1 MDGKASDKDLDVI
14 STDSGVILEGEG
26 ELHAAEIKKRS
37 LKGVFSYLIRTM
49 LLTGVSLV
57 AMLLLGAKLKPE
69 EYGIYGLVV
78 TVSGF
83 FTIISD
89 IGLAASIIQ
98 QKERP
103 SVRELRT
110 VFTVQQILAWIIFFL
125 TLATSL
131 LLKNY
136 GKLNQD
142 GVLLSLAFGISFPL
156 VSLKTISSILLERE
170 LHFDKLIIPAILE
183 TVAFNV
189 VAVVLAFRGFGVMS
203 FTYAVLSRTI
213 LGVIAMLILQR
224 WSMGIDFSWA
234 DFKRLMRVGGGF
246 QLNDMLAKTK
256 DDLFY
261 ISVALFLPAREY
273 GFITWAKQW
282 SRQPYSLTVDNITAI
297 TFPAFSRLQHDE
309 TLLRKA
315 IEKTIFFVTLIAFP
329 LFGGLSVMI
338 VPFVHVF
345 PVYLKWEPAL
355 LSLALFSLSLAFA
368 AFSTPLVSTLNAI
381 GKISVSLKMMVFWTV
396 AQWAM
401 APLFIKWFGFN
412 AIAIIAAVLG
422 VTSLFVVVLVKH
434 YVKFNFTD
442 QVWRQ
447 TLATLFMVLVLWR
460 TWGLW
465 SQSIVWLA
473 LGVMLGGAIF
483 ATLILATGYRK
494 LIAETKSLL
503 RK

>member
-1 MDGKASDKDLDVI
+1 MLDQDLDI
-14 STDSGVILEGEG
+14 SANEMGAVLQGEG
-26 ELHAAEIKKRS
+26 TLGVAEVKKRS
-37 LKGVFSYLIRTM
+37 LRGVLSYLLRTI

-78 TVSGF
+78 TISGF

-98 QKERP
+98 EKETP
-103 SVRELRT
+103 TIRELRT
-110 VFTVQQILAWIIFFL
+110 VFTVQQVLAWTIFIL
-125 TLATSL
+125 ILITSVI
-131 LLKNY
+131 LKSY
-136 GKLNQD
+136 SKLGTE

-170 LHFDKLIIPAILE
+170 LRFDRLIIPAVLE

-189 VAVVLAFRGFGVMS
+189 VVVILAFRGFGVMS
-203 FTYAVLSRTI
+203 FTYAVLVRTVI
-213 LGVIAMLILQR
+213 GVIAMLALKR
-224 WSMGIDFSWA
+224 WSFGIDFSWA

-261 ISVALFLPAREY
+261 ISIGLFLPAKEY

-282 SRQPYSLTVDNITAI
+282 SRQPYSLTVDNVTAV

-309 TLLRKA
+309 KLLSKA

-338 VPFVHVF
+338 LPFIRVF
-345 PVYLKWEPAL
+345 PVYSKWEPAL
-355 LSLALFSLSLAFA
+355 LSLALFSFSLAFA
-368 AFSTPLVSTLNAI
+368 AFSTPLISTLNAI
-381 GKISVSLKMMVFWTV
+381 GKITVSLKMMVFWTIS
-396 AQWAM
+396 QWVM
-401 APLFIKWFGFN
+401 APFFLKWFGFN
-412 AIAIIAAVLG
+412 AIGIIAAILA
-422 VTSLFVVVLVKH
+422 VTSLFVVALVH
-434 YVKFNFTD
+434 RYVKFNFID

-447 TLATLFMVLVLWR
+447 TLASLTMVVILWFNS
-460 TWGLW
+460 GIW
-465 SQSIVWLA
+465 SQSPVWFV
-473 LGVMLGGAIF
+473 LGVGLGALIF
-483 ATLILATGYRK
+483 ATLIGATGYRK
-494 LIAETKSLL
+494 VWLEIKSLL
-503 RK
+503 KK